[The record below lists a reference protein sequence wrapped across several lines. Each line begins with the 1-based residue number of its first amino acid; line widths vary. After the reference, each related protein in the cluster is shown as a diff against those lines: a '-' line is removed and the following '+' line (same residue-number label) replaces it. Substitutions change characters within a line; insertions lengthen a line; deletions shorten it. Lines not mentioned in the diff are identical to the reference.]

1 MGTPTQKMIFGK
13 QIRHMQNILKKL
25 KGKTILMGDFNY
37 CYEDL
42 KKYFP
47 DFNLVTKKIKTCSL
61 TPVLKFFSYKDI
73 DHIFVKGFKAGKI
86 GTLEGRSD
94 HKLIYAD
101 LK

>member
-1 MGTPTQKMIFGK
+1 MVLFFEVVSYYLRHRDGTKGDIDFSDYINKGPVFKA
-13 QIRHMQNILKKL
+13 LK
-25 KGKTILMGDFNY
+25 
-37 CYEDL
+37 DL

-47 DFNLVTKKIKTCSL
+47 GFKLVTEEYKTCSL
-61 TPVLKFFSYKDI
+61 TPIMKWFYNKDV
-73 DHIFVKGFKAGKI
+73 DHIFVKGFGVESI